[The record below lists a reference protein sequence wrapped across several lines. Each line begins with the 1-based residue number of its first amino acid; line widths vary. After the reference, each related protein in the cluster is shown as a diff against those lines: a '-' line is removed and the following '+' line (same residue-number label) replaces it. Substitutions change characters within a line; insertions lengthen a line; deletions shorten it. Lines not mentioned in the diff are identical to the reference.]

1 MNEMNETNE
10 AFEAAES
17 IKTQVIKFSITE
29 QALALL
35 ETTYSIEKLQKIE
48 NHLSDK
54 QNYKT
59 VHDAVSY
66 IRKQRSAVE
75 SHRKNL
81 KSDALEYGKKVD
93 SAAREIKERL
103 LAVETPWKDAKTTF
117 DTAVEITKRKAAA
130 AEEKRVD
137 DINERIAN
145 IKALVERSI
154 SASTT
159 IIEAAIN
166 ELNGMSVEWADE
178 FEIKAT
184 DVIATTKTKLEEL
197 YALKSN
203 AEKAETQRLKQEA
216 ADMARQED
224 LQKQREFEQAKQK
237 AENERMAAK
246 LKKQQ
251 QELMA
256 AKAEFDAAQAAKEEE
271 ARLAAAAEQKVLDE
285 KQAKEDRKKKG
296 HITRKKTI
304 AAQKTLAKNIE
315 LATKQISDFFREVES
330 VSDFVQAIV
339 DEKFTFIQWID
350 PGEEE
355 VKKAFA
361 AQRKKE
367 VAEGMKTS

>member
-66 IRKQRSAVE
+66 IRKQRGAVE

-103 LAVETPWKDAKTTF
+103 LAVEIPWKGAKAAF
-117 DTAVEITKRKAAA
+117 DTAVEIEKRKAAA

-184 DVIATTKTKLEEL
+184 DVIATTKIKLEEL

-203 AEKAETQRLKQEA
+203 AEKAETQRLKQKA
-216 ADMARQED
+216 ADTARQED
-224 LQKQREFEQAKQK
+224 EQKQREFEQAKQK
-237 AENERMAAK
+237 AENERMAAE

-296 HITRKKTI
+296 HITRQKTI

-315 LATKQISDFFREVES
+315 LATKQISGFFREVES